1 MDINIYDI
9 LNEYE
14 KEQVCEIVAEATS
27 RAYGTDKL
35 NDLDFDITGT
45 ILEDVD
51 QWLQTNKKMSLQSL
65 VKMTT
70 AATYHIL
77 HYVTTTC
84 YT

>member
-45 ILEDVD
+45 LLEEVK
-51 QWLQTNKKMSLQSL
+51 QW
-65 VKMTT
+65 
-70 AATYHIL
+70 AATLPTETMKQAHQIL
-77 HYVTTTC
+77 QFVTTTC

>member
-51 QWLQTNKKMSLQSL
+51 Q
-65 VKMTT
+65 
-70 AATYHIL
+70 
-77 HYVTTTC
+77 
-84 YT
+84 